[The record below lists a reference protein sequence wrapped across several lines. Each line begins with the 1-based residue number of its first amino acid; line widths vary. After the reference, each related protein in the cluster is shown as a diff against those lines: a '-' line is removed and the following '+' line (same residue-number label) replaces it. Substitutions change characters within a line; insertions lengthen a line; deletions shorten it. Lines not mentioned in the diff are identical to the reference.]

1 MSKKPFVDPELAQP
15 DPRWSDADAE
25 RFARYKAV
33 EAQQARVSVDEYQR
47 RSRRSFL
54 TGAAGMAGSYFGWR
68 WLQGRPEENRIPD
81 VLRRGHEFNEAL
93 WRPVSA
99 DRTAPT
105 FDQSKS
111 SIMRVNGRIGLE
123 TPIDLDSW
131 QLAVTGPGGEVVGTH
146 TLDDIKALPKVELT
160 VEHKCVEG
168 WSHIVTWGG
177 ARFSDLVALYTEQL
191 GGRPSDFVSLETPD
205 REYYVGLDIESMLNP
220 QMLLAYELQ
229 GEPLDLEHG
238 APLRLATPNKYGIKC
253 LKRIAT
259 VAFTNEQPTDYWFE
273 RGYDWYA
280 QL

>member
-1 MSKKPFVDPELAQP
+1 MSKPRFTDPQSQTP
-15 DPRWSDADAE
+15 DQRWSAADQD

-33 EAQQARVSVDEYQR
+33 ESQQARIPADEYR
-47 RSRRSFL
+47 GRSRRSFL
-54 TGAAGMAGSYFGWR
+54 TGAAGVVGSYFGWR
-68 WLQGRPEENRIPD
+68 WLQGRPDDNRIPD

-93 WRPVSA
+93 WRPASA
-99 DRTAPT
+99 GRTAPT
-105 FDQSKS
+105 FDRAES
-111 SIMRVNGRIGLE
+111 SMVRVNGRIGLE
-123 TPIDLDSW
+123 TPIDLDAW
-131 QLAVTGPGGEVVGTH
+131 EMTVTGPDGAAVGSH
-146 TLDDIKALPKVELT
+146 TMDDIRALPKVELT

-168 WSHIVTWGG
+168 WSHVVTWGG
-177 ARFSDLVALYTEQL
+177 ARFSDFAEPYQQEL
-191 GGRPSDFVSLETPD
+191 GERPSDFVYLETPD

-253 LKRIAT
+253 LKRIAS
-259 VAFTNEQPTDYWFE
+259 VSFTNEQPTDYWFE